1 MTSSTPRR
9 LLVLALVAVVAATGL
24 VGVRMLRASGLE
36 IHAEFASSVGLY
48 PGSDV
53 EILGVPVGRVTRVEP
68 GPEHVLVT
76 MRLDRGR
83 RVGAD
88 TKAVVVAP
96 TLVSDRYVQLTEPYD
111 GGRALADGATITQTA
126 VPVEIDQLYQS
137 MVDLSTELGPRGANK
152 DGALTRFL
160 QAVAANLKGQGGDIN
175 TMLREFGKAS
185 ATLSGV
191 DDPFFATIDHL
202 EALNATLLDH
212 DSGVADANRQFATVA
227 ASLAADRDDLSRAVD
242 NLGRALAGL
251 HDFVRDSRAQLRRSV
266 QRLQGPT
273 QLLVK
278 HRRSLEEAVADIP
291 LALQNF
297 LRAYDPGSNTVQGR
311 GDLNELTAWSR
322 DGLSGRTSEHAPPVL
337 VPGTGGAR

>member
-1 MTSSTPRR
+1 M
-9 LLVLALVAVVAATGL
+9 VLALAAVVAATGL
-24 VGVRMLRASGLE
+24 VGARMLRAPGLE
-36 IHAEFASSVGLY
+36 IRAEFASSVGLY

-53 EILGVPVGRVTRVEP
+53 QILGVPVGRVTRVQP
-68 GPEHVLVT
+68 GPDHVLVT

-88 TKAVVVAP
+88 TRAVVVAP

-111 GGRALADGATITQTA
+111 GGRALADGATITRTA

-137 MVDLSTELGPRGANK
+137 MVDISTQLGPRGANK
-152 DGALTRFL
+152 NGALTRFL
-160 QAVAANLKGQGGDIN
+160 QAVAANLEGRGSAIN

-191 DDPFFATIDHL
+191 DDPFFATIEHL
-202 EALNATLLDH
+202 DALNSTLLEH
-212 DSGVADANRQFATVA
+212 DSGVADANRQFAAVTDY
-227 ASLAADRDDLSRAVD
+227 LAADRDDLSRAVD
-242 NLGRALAGL
+242 NLGRALGDL
-251 HDFVRDSRAQLRRSV
+251 HGFIRDNRAALRSSVR
-266 QRLQGPT
+266 RLQGPT
-273 QLLVK
+273 RLLVE

-311 GDLNELTAWSR
+311 GNLNELTVWSR
-322 DGLSGRTSEHAPPVL
+322 DGLSGRTSKQAPPVL